1 MLSLIACCDKSMAIG
16 YENNLLYHIPEDM
29 KRFKELTTGK
39 LCIQGR
45 LTYESIVNIT
55 GKPLQ
60 NRRNIILTKNKDF
73 KPDHSSFVYHSI
85 DDVLKLIRV
94 QLDTDEEVMVIGG
107 GAIYEAFLPH
117 ADKVYLTIVD
127 SVAEKADSYFPRL
140 NDDWRVIE
148 KDHRKAITSKGQDY
162 SFITYENF
170 RKA

>member
-16 YENNLLYHIPEDM
+16 YENNLLYHIPDDM

-60 NRRNIILTKNKDF
+60 NRRNIILSKNKLF
-73 KPDHSSFVYHSI
+73 KPDHSSFVYPSV
-85 DDVLKLIRV
+85 DDVLKLIRG
-94 QLDTDEEVMVIGG
+94 QLDTNEEVMVIGG

-117 ADKVYLTIVD
+117 ADKIYLTIVD
-127 SVAEKADSYFPRL
+127 SVVEKADSYFPRL
-140 NDDWRVIE
+140 NDDWKVIE
-148 KDHRKAITSKGQDY
+148 KYHKKADAKNTFNY
-162 SFITYENF
+162 SFVTYSKF
-170 RKA
+170 

>member
-16 YENNLLYHIPEDM
+16 YKNNLLYHIPDDM
-29 KRFKELTTGK
+29 KRFKEFTTGK

-45 LTYESIVNIT
+45 LTYDSIVNIT

-73 KPDHSSFVYHSI
+73 KPDHSSFVYHSV
-85 DDVLKLIRV
+85 DDVLKLIRG
-94 QLDTDEEVMVIGG
+94 QLDKNEEIMVIGG
-107 GAIYEAFLPH
+107 GAIYKAFLPH

-127 SVAEKADSYFPRL
+127 SVAAKADSYFPRL

-148 KDHRKAITSKGQDY
+148 KDHRKAITIKGQDY
-162 SFITYENF
+162 SFITYENVKK
-170 RKA
+170 R

>member
-16 YENNLLYHIPEDM
+16 YENNLLYHIAEDM

-73 KPDHSSFVYHSI
+73 KPDHSSFVYYSI
-85 DDVLKLIRV
+85 DDVLKLIRG
-94 QLDTDEEVMVIGG
+94 QLDTNEEVMVIGG

-148 KDHRKAITSKGQDY
+148 KDHRKAQNNTTFNY
-162 SFITYENF
+162 SFVTYT
-170 RKA
+170 K

>member
-16 YENNLLYHIPEDM
+16 YENNLLYHIPDDM
-29 KRFKELTTGK
+29 KRFKELTRGK

-45 LTYESIVNIT
+45 LTYESIVNIS

-73 KPDHSSFVYHSI
+73 KPDHSSFIYHSVN
-85 DDVLKLIRV
+85 DVLKLIRG
-94 QLDTDEEVMVIGG
+94 QLDTNEEVMVIGG

-117 ADKVYLTIVD
+117 ADKAYLAIVD
-127 SVAEKADSYFPRL
+127 SVAENADSYFPRL

-148 KDHRKAITSKGQDY
+148 KDHRKADDKNAINY
-162 SFITYENF
+162 SFVTYS
-170 RKA
+170 KI

>member
-16 YENNLLYHIPEDM
+16 YENNLLYHIPVDI

-60 NRRNIILTKNKDF
+60 NRRNIILTRDKNF
-73 KPDHSSFVYHSI
+73 KPDHSSFVYHSV
-85 DDVLKLIRV
+85 DDVLKLIRG
-94 QLDTDEEVMVIGG
+94 QLDTNEEVMVIGG

-127 SVAEKADSYFPRL
+127 SVVCEGRFL
-140 NDDWRVIE
+140 F
-148 KDHRKAITSKGQDY
+148 SKV
-162 SFITYENF
+162 
-170 RKA
+170 K

>member
-1 MLSLIACCDKSMAIG
+1 MLSLITCCDKSMAIG
-16 YENNLLYHIPEDM
+16 YKNNLLYHIPDDM

-45 LTYESIVNIT
+45 LTYDSIVNIT

-60 NRRNIILTKNKDF
+60 NRRNIILTRDKDF
-73 KPDHSSFVYHSI
+73 KPDHSSFVYHSVA
-85 DDVLKLIRV
+85 DVLKLIQG
-94 QLDTDEEVMVIGG
+94 QLDKDEEVMVIGG

-127 SVAEKADSYFPRL
+127 SVAAKADSYFPRL

-148 KDHRKAITSKGQDY
+148 KDHRKAITIKGQDY
-162 SFITYENF
+162 SFIIYENVKK
-170 RKA
+170 R

>member
-16 YENNLLYHIPEDM
+16 YENNLLYHIPEDL

-85 DDVLKLIRV
+85 DDVLK
-94 QLDTDEEVMVIGG
+94 QLHKDEEVMVIGG
-107 GAIYEAFLPH
+107 GATYEAFLPH

-127 SVAEKADSYFPRL
+127 SVVAKADSYFPRL

-148 KDHRKAITSKGQDY
+148 KDHRKAENNTTYNY
-162 SFITYENF
+162 SFVTYS
-170 RKA
+170 K

>member
-16 YENNLLYHIPEDM
+16 YENNLLYHIPENM

-45 LTYESIVNIT
+45 LTYDSIVNIT

-85 DDVLKLIRV
+85 DDVLKLIRG
-94 QLDTDEEVMVIGG
+94 QLDTNEEVMVIGG

-148 KDHRKAITSKGQDY
+148 KDHRKAITIKGQDY
-162 SFITYENF
+162 SFITYENVKK
-170 RKA
+170 R